1 MIIWEFM
8 IQHFL
13 VSENSL
19 YLENKALKDKV
30 AVDCPQQHI
39 LMLGGCDNNQ
49 RQFSDERRIIGLQIL
64 REFLRNLCDTSVN
77 VVSEFI
83 PDAQISLIR
92 IRLRRQYEIEQ

>member
-39 LMLGGCDNNQ
+39 LMLCGCDDNQ
-49 RQFSDERRIIGLQIL
+49 R
-64 REFLRNLCDTSVN
+64 
-77 VVSEFI
+77 
-83 PDAQISLIR
+83 
-92 IRLRRQYEIEQ
+92 

>member
-19 YLENKALKDKV
+19 YLENKALKDKI

-39 LMLGGCDNNQ
+39 LMLCGCDDNQ
-49 RQFSDERRIIGLQIL
+49 RQFSDERRILALQML
-64 REFLRNLCDTSVN
+64 REFLRNLCDTPVN
-77 VVSEFI
+77 VISEFI
-83 PDAQISLIR
+83 PAA
-92 IRLRRQYEIEQ
+92 